1 MFTLNKFLF
10 DLFSV
15 IFLQGTVISSLN
27 LYLMKVNKTL
37 HMLQYLDVNSSFLKT
52 GKFIWAENS
61 V

>member
-52 GKFIWAENS
+52 DKFIWAENS
-61 V
+61 I